1 VEKNFPRKWTHK
13 QIGVPTP
20 ISEKVDCRLKSIR
33 RDNESHFILMK
44 GTIHQEEVS
53 ILNVYAPNSE
63 ALNYIKKIL

>member
-20 ISEKVDCRLKSIR
+20 ISEKVDCRLK
-33 RDNESHFILMK
+33 